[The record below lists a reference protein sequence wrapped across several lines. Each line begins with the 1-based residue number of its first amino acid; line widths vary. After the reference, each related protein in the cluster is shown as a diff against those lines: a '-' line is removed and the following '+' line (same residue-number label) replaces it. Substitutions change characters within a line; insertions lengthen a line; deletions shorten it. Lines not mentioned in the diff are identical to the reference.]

1 MESLYAKLFEKYDKL
16 KKKKFNE
23 FEEINK
29 DQELKF
35 VNYVTAAEELIE
47 YLRNDNDQCTNNEQV
62 VEYQKLLMEENQKNK
77 ALSEEVERLRKFY
90 QERISSCLKDDKND
104 NMQLTTPKGAQ
115 TVSGKW
121 PTGSYKRMKRKRSS
135 EIRTEREGTVMP
147 SCSGQDDA
155 IAGESMK
162 DLSKETVSS
171 GAFVYDQLPECCKR
185 TIDRSGDVND
195 SGCPNCLFQA
205 LVEYLV
211 GMKVSALSQTDG
223 ICISAL
229 HQSSGHGMHA
239 RTSVCLIDTSVF
251 DTKSQS
257 SVGYSFSLTWV
268 ENAAGKESELLYRV
282 VSLGTFERVAP
293 EWMRE
298 VLMFSMSMCPIFF
311 ERIARVI
318 KLHN

>member
-16 KKKKFNE
+16 KKKKFTE

-47 YLRNDNDQCTNNEQV
+47 YLRNDNDQLRAQVNNLRTEVDTIRCTNNEQV

-77 ALSEEVERLRKFY
+77 ALSEEVERLQKFY
-90 QERISSCLKDDKND
+90 QERISSCSKDDKND
-104 NMQLTTPKGAQ
+104 NMQLNTPKGAQ
-115 TVSGKW
+115 TVSGKL
-121 PTGSYKRMKRKRSS
+121 PTGSSKRMKRKRSS

-171 GAFVYDQLPECCKR
+171 GGFVYDRLPECCKR

-229 HQSSGHGMHA
+229 HQSS
-239 RTSVCLIDTSVF
+239 
-251 DTKSQS
+251 
-257 SVGYSFSLTWV
+257 GYSFSLTWV